1 MLKKLAIG
9 LVFVVL
15 TVPAMAQD
23 LQKGVVAYEGGE
35 YASAFKELR
44 PLAEK
49 GNAKAQTHLGLMYRY
64 GRGVLQNYGE
74 AVKWYRLAA
83 AQGYA
88 RAQNALGN
96 RYRLGQGVPQDETE
110 AAKWYRKAADQ
121 GYAGAQ
127 YSLGIS
133 YEKGQGVP
141 QNQAEAVKWYRK
153 AAAQGHAD
161 ARNSL
166 GSKSAESPGTVTKAP
181 PRGPLPGRSSANK
194 SSVNVAPPAPK
205 ETSAHPS
212 ATAEDF
218 RKGMAA
224 YKRGDYA
231 AALGA
236 WGPIA
241 EQGDAVAEYSVGL
254 MYLRGHG
261 VPQDDSEA
269 IKWYRR
275 AAGRGLASAQ
285 NNLGL
290 MYEKGRGVPQDD
302 ATARKW
308 YRKAAEQG
316 YAHARHNLK
325 LMDKKG
331 RGAAKKA
338 VPATAR
344 GGFSVQL
351 GSGKSKAGA
360 VDESV
365 RLTQAHKLALN
376 GLKIVLVRADLG
388 KRGVFYRL
396 RAGPLSDRAAANAL
410 CRKLSA
416 RKQGC
421 IVIKH

>member
-1 MLKKLAIG
+1 MLRPIALG
-9 LVFVVL
+9 LVLALLVAL
-15 TVPAMAQD
+15 PATAQD
-23 LQKGVVAYEGGE
+23 FQKGWAAQNRGD
-35 YASAFKELR
+35 YATALKEWQ
-44 PLAEK
+44 PLAEQ
-49 GNAKAQTHLGLMYRY
+49 GDAIAQFDLGFMYA
-64 GRGVLQNYGE
+64 N
-74 AVKWYRLAA
+74 
-83 AQGYA
+83 
-88 RAQNALGN
+88 
-96 RYRLGQGVPQDETE
+96 GQGVPQDHAE
-110 AAKWYRKAADQ
+110 AIKLYRKAA
-121 GYAGAQ
+121 
-127 YSLGIS
+127 
-133 YEKGQGVP
+133 
-141 QNQAEAVKWYRK
+141 
-153 AAAQGHAD
+153 
-161 ARNSL
+161 
-166 GSKSAESPGTVTKAP
+166 
-181 PRGPLPGRSSANK
+181 
-194 SSVNVAPPAPK
+194 
-205 ETSAHPS
+205 
-212 ATAEDF
+212 
-218 RKGMAA
+218 
-224 YKRGDYA
+224 
-231 AALGA
+231 
-236 WGPIA
+236 
-241 EQGDAVAEYSVGL
+241 EQ
-254 MYLRGHG
+254 
-261 VPQDDSEA
+261 
-269 IKWYRR
+269 
-275 AAGRGLASAQ
+275 GLASAQ

-376 GLKIVLVRADLG
+376 GLKIVLVRAELG